1 MVWGPS
7 EDPAGRKSCKISS
20 NLAWIFLVF
29 LHVYELCKILNQ
41 MLKES
46 YGITVHLLQL
56 FCFISFIFFSSKR
69 ERETKKEVGAGRA
82 QSFLFEF
89 VFSLNFFIF
98 FCFFVFFLSLPKIFC
113 WFFSFGALPAG
124 RKSAQTNY
132 RAAIILCVSV
142 CVLFSFAIGM
152 LREGW
157 GGLFGGFMTFD
168 FNLFSLSL
176 FFVVVTYRCIWTWLQ
191 NFNLVETGICQ
202 SLFTPTLHL
211 WFYSDFL
218 LRRGDGKFI
227 HWFF

>member
-1 MVWGPS
+1 
-7 EDPAGRKSCKISS
+7 
-20 NLAWIFLVF
+20 
-29 LHVYELCKILNQ
+29 

-46 YGITVHLLQL
+46 YGITIHLLQL

-69 ERETKKEVGAGRA
+69 ERDKERSGCRKGTI
-82 QSFLFEF
+82 
-89 VFSLNFFIF
+89 FFIRVRLLPQF
-98 FCFFVFFLSLPKIFC
+98 LHFFFLSLPKIFC

>member
-98 FCFFVFFLSLPKIFC
+98 FFYLYQRYSAGSFLLGPSLQVENQLRLITGLRLSC
-113 WFFSFGALPAG
+113 VC
-124 RKSAQTNY
+124 
-132 RAAIILCVSV
+132 LCVCYFPLLSACWGRGEGV
-142 CVLFSFAIGM
+142 CLGVLWLLI
-152 LREGW
+152 L
-157 GGLFGGFMTFD
+157 T
-168 FNLFSLSL
+168 FSLSL
-176 FFVVVTYRCIWTWLQ
+176 SF
-191 NFNLVETGICQ
+191 
-202 SLFTPTLHL
+202 L
-211 WFYSDFL
+211 W
-218 LRRGDGKFI
+218 
-227 HWFF
+227 